1 MKLKWVVAV
10 YAVCLCLC
18 ANLRKKDYIS
28 SNSKAVANSNAQ
40 LGSVANTLINSLSQA
55 NNVRFMQWE
64 RGPQS
69 YGLYY
74 YGFY

>member
-1 MKLKWVVAV
+1 MKLTWVILVCAV
-10 YAVCLCLC
+10 YMSVC

-28 SNSKAVANSNAQ
+28 ASSKSVANSNAQ

-55 NNVRFMQWE
+55 NNIKFAQWQ
-64 RGPQS
+64 RVPHN
-69 YGLYY
+69 YNLYY